1 MNTRVRL
8 GIERQASFAEGAS
21 FGDVGAYERLTGS
34 AFFEVDPADPANAN
48 VVDLQLAPRNADGL
62 VEFRAD
68 IDILKPVDL
77 SRGNGCL
84 LYDVNNRGN
93 KTALRAFN
101 DSSPDNDPLTLAS
114 AGNGFLMRQ
123 GYTVVWSAWQG
134 DLVAGDGLLV
144 ADLPQAMEN
153 GAPVHGKVRQ
163 EFIAEQEGVLWMP
176 LSGAPSIESYPA
188 LDLDTSHATMTLRE
202 HERDPRVPVPSDAWA
217 FAEASFTNGTLQVHP
232 SPTACYVQGGFKPG
246 WIYELIY
253 ETAGSRVMG
262 LGITG
267 IRDLISVLLHDSVDA
282 SGSPN
287 PVAGLER
294 AYMYGQ
300 SLSARV
306 IRQFV
311 YDGYNVDPEG
321 RRVFDAVYPH
331 VSGAGRLFANAR
343 FAQVG
348 RYPRQHEEHQ
358 WPSER
363 YPFAYSVAPD
373 AFSDALDSVMKR
385 PDSDPLVVHTHTNTE
400 YWNRHASLGHT
411 DPWTG
416 DDIEF
421 PDTVRVYFLAS
432 AQHMGA
438 NPPPEDVSQQRPNV
452 MNNGPLMRGA
462 LTLMHRWVTEGTP
475 PPPSI
480 VPRRAESTLVSPE
493 EALAA
498 FPKVPGFPTPA
509 NPSRLPLY
517 DYGPGFDEGLVTE
530 HPPQAVPG
538 KEYTVQMPSVDEDG
552 NDLGG
557 LRSPEIVVPVGTHT
571 GWNLRRAGFA
581 EGDLASLAGSFV
593 PFARTR
599 AEREADG
606 DPRRSIEERYESHGV
621 YVDRVADAARELV
634 TAGFLL
640 EEDAARYVEA
650 ARGRNPLD
658 EEIPLAPL
666 VLKKDAP
673 AAAPTP
679 AGQTS

>member
-8 GIERQASFAEGAS
+8 SIERQVSFAEGAP
-21 FGDVGAYERLTGS
+21 FGDTGPYERLTGS
-34 AFFEVDPADPANAN
+34 AFFELDPNDPANAN
-48 VVDLQLAPRNADGL
+48 VVDLALAPRNANCA

-68 IDILKPVDL
+68 LDILKPVDL
-77 SRGNGCL
+77 ARGNGCL

-101 DSSPDNDPLTLAS
+101 DSPPDNDPLTMVA

-123 GYTVVWSAWQG
+123 GFTVVWSGWQG
-134 DLVAGDGLLV
+134 DLVAGDGLLTT
-144 ADLPQAMEN
+144 DLPEALEN
-153 GAPVHGKVRQ
+153 GKPVRGKVRQ

-176 LSGAPSIESYPA
+176 LSGAPSIRSYPA

-202 HERDPRVPVPSDAWA
+202 HERDFRVPLPADAWA
-217 FAEASFTNGTLQVHP
+217 FAEAEVVGGTLQVRP
-232 SPTACYVQGGFKPG
+232 SPAACHVQGGFKPG
-246 WIYELIY
+246 WIYELVY
-253 ETAGSRVMG
+253 DTAGSGVMG
-262 LGITG
+262 LGIVG
-267 IRDLISVLLHDSVDA
+267 IRDLMSALLHDAVDA
-282 SGSPN
+282 DGAPN

-311 YDGYNVDPEG
+311 YDGYNADLEG
-321 RRVFDAVYPH
+321 RKVFAAVYPH
-331 VSGAGRLFANAR
+331 VSGAGRLFTNAR

-373 AFSDALDSVMKR
+373 AFSDKLDCVLKR
-385 PDSDPLVVHTHTNTE
+385 PESDPLVVHTHTNTE

-411 DPWTG
+411 NPRTG

-421 PDTVRVYFLAS
+421 PETVRVYFLAS

-452 MNNGPLMRGA
+452 MNNGPLMRA
-462 LTLMHRWVTEGTP
+462 VLTMMHRWVTEGAP

-480 VPRRAESTLVSPE
+480 VPRRADGTLVSPE

-498 FPKVPGFPTPA
+498 FPKVPGFSTPA
-509 NPSRLPLY
+509 SPSRLPLY
-517 DYGPGFDEGLVTE
+517 DYGPGFDQGLVTE
-530 HPPQAVPG
+530 HPPQPVPG
-538 KEYTVQMPSVDEDG
+538 KEYTVQMPQVDEDG

-557 LRSPEIVVPVGTHT
+557 LRSPEVMVPVGTHT

-599 AEREADG
+599 AERETNG
-606 DPRRSIEERYESHGV
+606 DPRRSITERYASHED
-621 YVDRVADAARELV
+621 YVRQMADAVRQLQ

-640 EEDAARYVEA
+640 EEDAERYVEA
-650 ARGRNPLD
+650 AKSRDPLD
-658 EEIPLAPL
+658 GAVPLAPL
-666 VLKKDAP
+666 ALSKAMP
-673 AAAPTP
+673 SPSAIAR
-679 AGQTS
+679 

>member
-8 GIERQASFAEGAS
+8 SIERQVSFAEGAP
-21 FGDVGAYERLTGS
+21 FGDTGPYERLTGS
-34 AFFEVDPADPANAN
+34 ALFELDPNDPANSN
-48 VVDLQLAPRNADGL
+48 VVDLALAPRNANGA

-68 IDILKPVDL
+68 LDILKPVDL
-77 SRGNGCL
+77 ARGNGCL

-101 DSSPDNDPLTLAS
+101 DSPPDNDPLTMVA

-123 GYTVVWSAWQG
+123 GFTIIWSGWQG
-134 DLVAGDGLLV
+134 DLVAGDGLLTTG
-144 ADLPQAMEN
+144 LPEALED
-153 GAPVHGKVRQ
+153 GKPVRGKVRQ

-176 LSGAPSIESYPA
+176 LSGAPSIRSYPA
-188 LDLDTSHATMTLRE
+188 LDLDTSRATMTLRE
-202 HERDPRVPVPSDAWA
+202 HERDPRVPLSPDAWA
-217 FAEASFTNGTLQVHP
+217 FAEAEMIGGALQVRP
-232 SPTACYVQGGFKPG
+232 SPTACHVQGGFKPG
-246 WIYELIY
+246 WIYELVY
-253 ETAGSRVMG
+253 DAAGSRVMG
-262 LGITG
+262 LGIVS
-267 IRDLISVLLHDSVDA
+267 IRDLMSTLLHDAVDA
-282 SGSPN
+282 AGSPN
-287 PVAGLER
+287 PVAGLEQ

-321 RRVFDAVYPH
+321 RQVFAAVYPH
-331 VSGAGRLFANAR
+331 VSGAGRLFTNAR

-373 AFSDALDSVMKR
+373 AFSDSLDCVMKR
-385 PDSDPLVVHTHTNTE
+385 PESDPLVVHTHTNTE

-411 DPWTG
+411 NPRTD

-452 MNNGPLMRGA
+452 MNNGPLMRA
-462 LTLMHRWVTEGTP
+462 VLTMMHRWVTEGTP

-480 VPRRAESTLVSPE
+480 VPRRADGTLVSPE

-498 FPKVPGFPTPA
+498 FPEVPGFPTPA
-509 NPSRLPLY
+509 SPSRLPLY
-517 DYGPGFDEGLVTE
+517 DYGPGFDRGLVTE
-530 HPPQAVPG
+530 HPPQPVPG
-538 KEYTVQMPSVDEDG
+538 KEYTVQMPQVDGDG

-557 LRSPEIVVPVGTHT
+557 LRSPEVMVPVGTHT

-599 AEREADG
+599 AERETNG
-606 DPRRSIEERYESHGV
+606 DPRRSIEERYASHED
-621 YVDRVADAARELV
+621 YVREMAEAVRQLQA
-634 TAGFLL
+634 AGFLL
-640 EEDAARYVEA
+640 EEDAERYVEA
-650 ARGRNPLD
+650 AKSRDPLN
-658 EEIPLAPL
+658 EAVLLAPL
-666 VLKKDAP
+666 TLSKAMPSPSASVR
-673 AAAPTP
+673 
-679 AGQTS
+679 

>member
-8 GIERQASFAEGAS
+8 SIERQVSFAEGFP
-21 FGDVGAYERLTGS
+21 FGDTGPYERLTGS
-34 AFFEVDPADPANAN
+34 AFFELDPDDPANAN
-48 VVDLQLAPRNADGL
+48 VVDLPLAPRNANGA

-68 IDILKPVDL
+68 LDILKPVDL
-77 SRGNGCL
+77 ARGNGCL

-101 DSSPDNDPLTLAS
+101 DSPPDNDPLTTVA

-123 GYTVVWSAWQG
+123 GYTVIWSGWQG
-134 DLVAGDGLLV
+134 DLVAGDGLLT
-144 ADLPQAMEN
+144 ADLPEALEN
-153 GAPVHGKVRQ
+153 GEPVRGKVRQ

-176 LSGAPSIESYPA
+176 LSGAPSIRSYPT

-202 HERDPRVPVPSDAWA
+202 HERDPRVPLSPDAWA
-217 FAEASFTNGTLQVHP
+217 FAEAEMIDGALQVRP
-232 SPTACYVQGGFKPG
+232 SPTACYVRGGFKPG
-246 WIYELIY
+246 WIYELVY
-253 ETAGSRVMG
+253 DTAGSRVMG
-262 LGITG
+262 IGIIG
-267 IRDLISVLLHDSVDA
+267 IRDLVSALLHDAVDA
-282 SGSPN
+282 DGTPN
-287 PVAGLER
+287 PVGGHDR

-321 RRVFDAVYPH
+321 RKVFAAVYPH
-331 VSGAGRLFANAR
+331 VSGAGRLFTNAR

-373 AFSDALDSVMKR
+373 AFSDSLDCVMKR
-385 PDSDPLVVHTHTNTE
+385 SESDPLVVHTHTNTE

-411 DPWTG
+411 NPRTG

-421 PDTVRVYFLAS
+421 PEAVRVYFLAS

-452 MNNGPLMRGA
+452 MNNGPLMRA
-462 LTLMHRWVTEGTP
+462 VLTRMHRWVTEGTP

-480 VPRRAESTLVSPE
+480 VPRRADGTLVSPE

-509 NPSRLPLY
+509 SPSRLPLY
-517 DYGPGFDEGLVTE
+517 DYGPDFDRGLVTE
-530 HPPQAVPG
+530 HPPQPVPG
-538 KEYTVQMPSVDEDG
+538 KEYTVQMPLVDEDG

-557 LRSPEIVVPVGTHT
+557 LRSPEVMVPVGTHT

-599 AEREADG
+599 TEREASG
-606 DPRRSIEERYESHGV
+606 DPRGSIEERYASHED
-621 YVDRVADAARELV
+621 YVRQVAEAASQLQ

-640 EEDAARYVEA
+640 EEDADRYVEA
-650 ARGRNPLD
+650 AKNRDPLND
-658 EEIPLAPL
+658 AVPLAPL
-666 VLKKDAP
+666 SLSKAMPSPSASVR
-673 AAAPTP
+673 
-679 AGQTS
+679 

>member
-8 GIERQASFAEGAS
+8 SIERQVSFAEGAP
-21 FGDVGAYERLTGS
+21 FGDTGPYERLTGS
-34 AFFEVDPADPANAN
+34 ALFELDPNDPANAN
-48 VVDLQLAPRNADGL
+48 VVDLALAPRNANGA

-68 IDILKPVDL
+68 LDILKPVDL
-77 SRGNGCL
+77 ARGNGCL

-101 DSSPDNDPLTLAS
+101 DSPPDNDPLTMVA

-123 GYTVVWSAWQG
+123 GFTIIWSGWQG
-134 DLVAGDGLLV
+134 DLVAGDGLLTT
-144 ADLPQAMEN
+144 DLPEALED
-153 GAPVHGKVRQ
+153 GKPVRGKVRQ

-176 LSGAPSIESYPA
+176 LSGAPSIRSYPA

-202 HERDPRVPVPSDAWA
+202 HERDPRVPLSPDAWA
-217 FAEASFTNGTLQVHP
+217 FAEAEMIGGALQVRP
-232 SPTACYVQGGFKPG
+232 SPTACHVQGGFKPG
-246 WIYELIY
+246 WIYELVY
-253 ETAGSRVMG
+253 DTAGSRVMG
-262 LGITG
+262 LGIVG
-267 IRDLISVLLHDSVDA
+267 IRDLMSALLHDAVDA
-282 SGSPN
+282 AGSPN

-321 RRVFDAVYPH
+321 RQVFAAVYPH
-331 VSGAGRLFANAR
+331 VSGAGRLFTNAR

-373 AFSDALDSVMKR
+373 AFSDSLDCVMKR
-385 PDSDPLVVHTHTNTE
+385 PESDPLVVHTHTNTE

-411 DPWTG
+411 NPRTG

-452 MNNGPLMRGA
+452 MNNGPLMRA
-462 LTLMHRWVTEGTP
+462 VLTMMHRWVTEGTP

-480 VPRRAESTLVSPE
+480 VPRRADGTLVSPE
-493 EALAA
+493 EALAV
-498 FPKVPGFPTPA
+498 FPEVPGFPTPA
-509 NPSRLPLY
+509 SPSRLPLY
-517 DYGPGFDEGLVTE
+517 DYGPGFDRGLVTE
-530 HPPQAVPG
+530 HPPQPVPG
-538 KEYTVQMPSVDEDG
+538 KEYTVQMPQVDEDG

-557 LRSPEIVVPVGTHT
+557 LRSPEVMVPVGTHT

-599 AEREADG
+599 AERETNG
-606 DPRRSIEERYESHGV
+606 DPRRSIEERYASHED
-621 YVDRVADAARELV
+621 YVREMAEAVRQLQA
-634 TAGFLL
+634 AGFLL
-640 EEDAARYVEA
+640 EEDAERYVEA
-650 ARGRNPLD
+650 AKSRDPLN
-658 EEIPLAPL
+658 EAVPLAPL
-666 VLKKDAP
+666 TLSKAMPSPSASVR
-673 AAAPTP
+673 
-679 AGQTS
+679 

>member
-8 GIERQASFAEGAS
+8 SIERQTSFAEGAP
-21 FGDVGAYERLTGS
+21 FGDTGPYERLTGS
-34 AFFEVDPADPANAN
+34 ALFELDPNDPANAN
-48 VVDLQLAPRNADGL
+48 VVDLALAPRNANGA

-68 IDILKPVDL
+68 LDILKPVDL
-77 SRGNGCL
+77 ARGNGCL

-101 DSSPDNDPLTLAS
+101 DSPPDNDPLTMVA

-123 GYTVVWSAWQG
+123 GFTIIWSGWQG
-134 DLVAGDGLLV
+134 DLVAGDGLLTT
-144 ADLPQAMEN
+144 DLPEALED
-153 GAPVHGKVRQ
+153 GKPVRGKVRQ

-176 LSGAPSIESYPA
+176 LSGAPSIRSYPA
-188 LDLDTSHATMTLRE
+188 LDLDTSRATMTLRE
-202 HERDPRVPVPSDAWA
+202 HERDPRVPVPPDAWA
-217 FAEASFTNGTLQVHP
+217 FAEAEMIRGALRVRP
-232 SPTACYVQGGFKPG
+232 SPTACHVQGGFKPG
-246 WIYELIY
+246 WIYELVY
-253 ETAGSRVMG
+253 DTAGSRVMG
-262 LGITG
+262 LGIVG
-267 IRDLISVLLHDSVDA
+267 IRDLMSALLHDAVEA
-282 SGSPN
+282 AGSPN

-311 YDGYNVDPEG
+311 YDGYNVNPEG
-321 RRVFDAVYPH
+321 RQVFAAVYPH
-331 VSGAGRLFANAR
+331 VSGAGRLFTNAR

-373 AFSDALDSVMKR
+373 AFSDALDCVMKR
-385 PDSDPLVVHTHTNTE
+385 SESDPLVVHTHTNTE

-411 DPWTG
+411 NPRTG

-452 MNNGPLMRGA
+452 MNNGPLMRA
-462 LTLMHRWVTEGTP
+462 VLTMMHRWVTEGTP

-480 VPRRAESTLVSPE
+480 VPRRADGTLVSPE
-493 EALAA
+493 EALAV
-498 FPKVPGFPTPA
+498 FPEVPGFPTPA
-509 NPSRLPLY
+509 SPSRLPLY
-517 DYGPGFDEGLVTE
+517 DYGPGFDLGLVTE
-530 HPPQAVPG
+530 HPPQPVPG
-538 KEYTVQMPSVDEDG
+538 KEYTVQMPQVDEDG

-557 LRSPEIVVPVGTHT
+557 LRSPEVMVPVGTHT

-599 AEREADG
+599 AERETNG
-606 DPRRSIEERYESHGV
+606 DPRRSIEERYASHED
-621 YVDRVADAARELV
+621 YVREMAEAVRQLQA
-634 TAGFLL
+634 AGFLL
-640 EEDAARYVEA
+640 EEDAERYVEA
-650 ARGRNPLD
+650 AKSRDPLN
-658 EEIPLAPL
+658 EAVPLAPL
-666 VLKKDAP
+666 ALSKAMP
-673 AAAPTP
+673 SPSAIAR
-679 AGQTS
+679 

>member
-8 GIERQASFAEGAS
+8 DIERQVGFAEGSS
-21 FGDVGAYERLTGS
+21 FGDAGPYERLTGS
-34 AFFEVDPADPANAN
+34 AFFELDPGDSANAN
-48 VVDLQLAPRNADGL
+48 VVDLPLAPRNANGA

-68 IDILKPVDL
+68 VDILKPVDL
-77 SRGNGCL
+77 ARGNGSL

-101 DSSPDNDPLTLAS
+101 DAPPDSDPLTLIA

-123 GYTVVWSAWQG
+123 GFTVVWSGWQG
-134 DLVAGDGLLV
+134 DLVAGDGLLTT
-144 ADLPQAMEN
+144 DLPEALEDGQ
-153 GAPVHGKVRQ
+153 PVRGKVRQ

-176 LSGAPSIESYPA
+176 LSGAPSIRSYPA
-188 LDLDTSHATMTLRE
+188 LDLDTAHATMTLRE
-202 HERDPRVPVPSDAWA
+202 HERDPRVSLPPDAWA
-217 FAEASFTNGTLQVHP
+217 FAEAVSVDGALQVRP
-232 SPTACYVQGGFKPG
+232 SPTACYVNGGFKPG
-246 WIYELIY
+246 WIYELVY
-253 ETAGSRVMG
+253 DTAGSHVMG
-262 LGITG
+262 LGIVS
-267 IRDLISVLLHDSVDA
+267 IRDLMSMLLHDAVDA
-282 SGSPN
+282 DGTPN
-287 PVAGLER
+287 PVTGHER

-306 IRQFV
+306 IRQFI
-311 YDGYNVDPEG
+311 YDGYNADPEG

-331 VSGAGRLFANAR
+331 VSGAGRLFTNAR

-373 AFSDALDSVMKR
+373 AFSDALDSVLKR
-385 PDSDPLVVHTHTNTE
+385 PESDPLVVHTHTNTE

-411 DPWTG
+411 NPRTG

-432 AQHMGA
+432 AQHTGA

-452 MNNGPLMRGA
+452 MNNGPLMRA
-462 LTLMHRWVTEGTP
+462 VLTLMDRWVTEGTP

-480 VPRRAESTLVSPE
+480 VPRRTEGTLVSPE

-517 DYGPGFDEGLVTE
+517 DYGPGFEQGMVTE
-530 HPPQAVPG
+530 HPPQPVPG
-538 KEYTVQMPSVDEDG
+538 KEYTVQMPLMDEDG

-557 LRSPEIVVPVGTHT
+557 LRSPDVMVPVGTHT
-571 GWNLRRAGFA
+571 GWNLRREGFA

-593 PFARTR
+593 PFARTP
-599 AEREADG
+599 AEREANG
-606 DPRRSIEERYESHGV
+606 DPRRSIGERYASHED
-621 YVDRVADAARELV
+621 YVRQMAEAVRQLQE
-634 TAGFLL
+634 AGFLL
-640 EEDAARYVEA
+640 EEDAVRYVEA
-650 ARGRNPLD
+650 AKNRDPLN
-658 EEIPLAPL
+658 EAVPLAPL
-666 VLKKDAP
+666 TLGKAMP
-673 AAAPTP
+673 SPSA
-679 AGQTS
+679 SLR

>member
-8 GIERQASFAEGAS
+8 SIERQVSFAEGAP
-21 FGDVGAYERLTGS
+21 FGDTGSYERLTGS
-34 AFFEVDPADPANAN
+34 ALFELDPNDRANAN
-48 VVDLQLAPRNADGL
+48 VVDLALAPRNANGA

-68 IDILKPVDL
+68 LDILKPVDL
-77 SRGNGCL
+77 ARGNGCL

-101 DSSPDNDPLTLAS
+101 DSPPDNDPLTMVA

-123 GYTVVWSAWQG
+123 GFTIIWSGWQG
-134 DLVAGDGLLV
+134 DLVAGDGLLTT
-144 ADLPQAMEN
+144 DLPEALED
-153 GAPVHGKVRQ
+153 GKPVRGKVRQ

-176 LSGAPSIESYPA
+176 LSGAPSIRSYPA

-202 HERDPRVPVPSDAWA
+202 HERDPRVPLSPDAWA
-217 FAEASFTNGTLQVHP
+217 FAEAEMIGGALQVRP
-232 SPTACYVQGGFKPG
+232 SPTACHVQGGFKPG
-246 WIYELIY
+246 WIYELVY
-253 ETAGSRVMG
+253 DTAGSRVMG
-262 LGITG
+262 LGIVS
-267 IRDLISVLLHDSVDA
+267 IRDLMSALLHDAVDA
-282 SGSPN
+282 AGAPN

-321 RRVFDAVYPH
+321 RQVFAAVYPH
-331 VSGAGRLFANAR
+331 VSGAGRLFTNAR

-373 AFSDALDSVMKR
+373 AFSDSLDCVMKR
-385 PDSDPLVVHTHTNTE
+385 PKSDPLVVHTHTNTE

-411 DPWTG
+411 NPRTG

-421 PDTVRVYFLAS
+421 PRTVRVYFLAS

-452 MNNGPLMRGA
+452 MNNGPLMRA
-462 LTLMHRWVTEGTP
+462 ILTMMHRWVTEGTP

-480 VPRRAESTLVSPE
+480 VPRRADGTLVSPE
-493 EALAA
+493 EALAV
-498 FPKVPGFPTPA
+498 FPEVPGFPTPA
-509 NPSRLPLY
+509 SPSRLPLY
-517 DYGPGFDEGLVTE
+517 DYGPGFDRGLVTE
-530 HPPQAVPG
+530 HPPQPVPG
-538 KEYTVQMPSVDEDG
+538 KEYTVQMPQVDEDG

-557 LRSPEIVVPVGTHT
+557 LRSPEVMVPVGTHT

-599 AEREADG
+599 AERETNG
-606 DPRRSIEERYESHGV
+606 DPRRSIEERYDSHED
-621 YVDRVADAARELV
+621 YVREMAEAVRQLQA
-634 TAGFLL
+634 AGFLL
-640 EEDAARYVEA
+640 EEDAERYVEA
-650 ARGRNPLD
+650 AKSRDPLS
-658 EEIPLAPL
+658 EAVTLAPL
-666 VLKKDAP
+666 ALSKAMPSPSAIVR
-673 AAAPTP
+673 
-679 AGQTS
+679 

>member
-8 GIERQASFAEGAS
+8 SIERQVSFAEGAP
-21 FGDVGAYERLTGS
+21 FGDTGPYERLTGS
-34 AFFEVDPADPANAN
+34 ALFELDPNDPANAN
-48 VVDLQLAPRNADGL
+48 VVDLALAPRNANGA

-68 IDILKPVDL
+68 LDILKPVDL
-77 SRGNGCL
+77 ARGNGCL

-101 DSSPDNDPLTLAS
+101 DSPPDNDPLTMVA

-123 GYTVVWSAWQG
+123 GFTIIWSGWQG
-134 DLVAGDGLLV
+134 DLVAGDGLLTT
-144 ADLPQAMEN
+144 DLPEALED
-153 GAPVHGKVRQ
+153 GKPVRGKVRQ

-176 LSGAPSIESYPA
+176 LSGAPSIRSYPA
-188 LDLDTSHATMTLRE
+188 LDLDTSRATMTLRE
-202 HERDPRVPVPSDAWA
+202 HERDPRVPLSPDAWA
-217 FAEASFTNGTLQVHP
+217 FAEAEMIGGALQVRP
-232 SPTACYVQGGFKPG
+232 SPTACHVQGGFKPG
-246 WIYELIY
+246 WIYELVY
-253 ETAGSRVMG
+253 DTAGSRVMG
-262 LGITG
+262 LGIVG
-267 IRDLISVLLHDSVDA
+267 IRDLMSALLHDAVDA
-282 SGSPN
+282 AGSPN
-287 PVAGLER
+287 PVTGLEQ

-321 RRVFDAVYPH
+321 RQVFAAVYPH
-331 VSGAGRLFANAR
+331 VSGAGRLFTNAR

-373 AFSDALDSVMKR
+373 AFSDALDCVMKR
-385 PDSDPLVVHTHTNTE
+385 PESDPLVVHTHTNTE

-411 DPWTG
+411 NPRTG

-452 MNNGPLMRGA
+452 MNNGPLMRA
-462 LTLMHRWVTEGTP
+462 VLTMMHRWVTEGTP

-480 VPRRAESTLVSPE
+480 VPRRADGTLVSPE
-493 EALAA
+493 EALAV
-498 FPKVPGFPTPA
+498 FPEVPGFPTPA
-509 NPSRLPLY
+509 SPSRLPLY
-517 DYGPGFDEGLVTE
+517 DYGPGFDRGLVTE
-530 HPPQAVPG
+530 HPPQPVPG
-538 KEYTVQMPSVDEDG
+538 KEYTVQMPQVDEDG

-557 LRSPEIVVPVGTHT
+557 LRSPEVMVPVGTHT

-599 AEREADG
+599 AERETNG
-606 DPRRSIEERYESHGV
+606 DPRRSIEERYDSHED
-621 YVDRVADAARELV
+621 YVREMAEAVRQLQA
-634 TAGFLL
+634 AGFLL
-640 EEDAARYVEA
+640 EEDAERYVEA
-650 ARGRNPLD
+650 AKSRDPLN
-658 EEIPLAPL
+658 EAVPLAPL
-666 VLKKDAP
+666 TLSKAMPSPSASVR
-673 AAAPTP
+673 
-679 AGQTS
+679 

>member
-8 GIERQASFAEGAS
+8 SIERQVSFAEGAP
-21 FGDVGAYERLTGS
+21 FGDTGPYERLTGS
-34 AFFEVDPADPANAN
+34 AFFELDPNDPANAN
-48 VVDLQLAPRNADGL
+48 VVDLALAPRNANGA

-68 IDILKPVDL
+68 LDILKPVDL
-77 SRGNGCL
+77 ARGNGCL

-101 DSSPDNDPLTLAS
+101 DSPPDNDPLTMVA

-123 GYTVVWSAWQG
+123 GFTVVWSGWQG
-134 DLVAGDGLLV
+134 DLVAGDGLLTT
-144 ADLPQAMEN
+144 DLPEALEN
-153 GAPVHGKVRQ
+153 GKPVRGKVRQ

-176 LSGAPSIESYPA
+176 LSGAPSIRSYPA

-202 HERDPRVPVPSDAWA
+202 HERDPRVPLPADAWA
-217 FAEASFTNGTLQVHP
+217 FAEAEVVGGTLQVRP
-232 SPTACYVQGGFKPG
+232 SPAACHVQGGFKPG
-246 WIYELIY
+246 WIYELVY
-253 ETAGSRVMG
+253 DTAGSGVMG
-262 LGITG
+262 LGIVG
-267 IRDLISVLLHDSVDA
+267 IRDLMSALLHDAVDA
-282 SGSPN
+282 DGAPN

-311 YDGYNVDPEG
+311 YDGYNADPEG
-321 RRVFDAVYPH
+321 RKVFAAVYPH
-331 VSGAGRLFANAR
+331 VSGAGRLFTNAR

-373 AFSDALDSVMKR
+373 AFSDKLDCVLKR
-385 PDSDPLVVHTHTNTE
+385 PESDPLVVHTHTNTE

-411 DPWTG
+411 NPRTG

-421 PDTVRVYFLAS
+421 PETVRVYFLAS

-452 MNNGPLMRGA
+452 MNNGPLMRA
-462 LTLMHRWVTEGTP
+462 VLTMMHRWVTEGAP

-480 VPRRAESTLVSPE
+480 VPRRADGTLVSPE

-509 NPSRLPLY
+509 SPSRLPLY
-517 DYGPGFDEGLVTE
+517 DYGPGFDQGLVTE
-530 HPPQAVPG
+530 HPPQPVPG
-538 KEYTVQMPSVDEDG
+538 KEYTVQMPQVDEDG

-557 LRSPEIVVPVGTHT
+557 LRSPEVMVPVGTHT

-599 AEREADG
+599 AERETNG
-606 DPRRSIEERYESHGV
+606 DPRRSITERYASHED
-621 YVDRVADAARELV
+621 YVRQMAEAVRQLQ

-640 EEDAARYVEA
+640 EEDAERYVEA
-650 ARGRNPLD
+650 AKSRDPLN
-658 EEIPLAPL
+658 EAVPLAPL
-666 VLKKDAP
+666 ALSKAMP
-673 AAAPTP
+673 SPSAIAR
-679 AGQTS
+679 